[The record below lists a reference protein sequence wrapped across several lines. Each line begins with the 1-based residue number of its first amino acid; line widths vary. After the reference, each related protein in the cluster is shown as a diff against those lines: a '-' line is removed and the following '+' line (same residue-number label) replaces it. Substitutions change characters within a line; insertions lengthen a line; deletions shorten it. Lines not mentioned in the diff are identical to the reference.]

1 MTSYAYT
8 AVPVASS
15 AGAPVKGT
23 LDALNESAVKAE
35 LRKKGMIAVSVRPE
49 RATDAVRAAF
59 AGERPKRSD
68 AAWFYE
74 TLYLM
79 LDANVPVEQAVQSL
93 AELAPTPRIAN
104 ACNRVRD
111 TLRKGEPL
119 TSAVAEVEGISSPHA
134 LALIRSGERSGQL
147 AKAIG
152 LIHDSMVRTARVRRA
167 VTAQLI
173 YPAVV
178 LTAAVG
184 AVWFLGAVVIPRFA
198 VTLESLGTAL
208 PWQTAFTLQASGAIV
223 WLAPLIVV
231 AVVAIFMTRG
241 RWYTGTLR
249 ARAAKRVLSVPVFG
263 SAIWHGQAALL
274 TDVLATMLA
283 GGADVLASLEQASEV
298 LTNVELKRRLD
309 AARKAVREGEDLGS
323 ALKRF
328 EVLPP
333 MANAVV
339 AVGVRSGELSDGLA
353 RATEI
358 CVTRQETTLQR
369 LLALIGP
376 AIIFLL
382 ATVVGWVV
390 YSLIVGMLAMSSFG
404 S

>member
-8 AVPVASS
+8 AVPVSS
-15 AGAPVKGT
+15 AAGVPVKGT
-23 LDALNESAVKAE
+23 VDAVSESAVRAE
-35 LRKKGMIAVSVRPE
+35 LRSKGMIAVSVRPE
-49 RATDAVRAAF
+49 RATDALRAVVS
-59 AGERPKRSD
+59 GDRPKRTD

-93 AELAPTPRIAN
+93 ADLAPSPRVAS
-104 ACNRVRD
+104 ACNTVRD
-111 TLRKGEPL
+111 ELRKGEPL
-119 TSAVAEVEGISSPHA
+119 ARAVASVEGIASPHA

-147 AKAIG
+147 AKAVG
-152 LIHDSMVRTARVRRA
+152 LIHDSMMRTARVRRA

-178 LTAAVG
+178 LIAAVG

-198 VTLESLGTAL
+198 ITLESLGTEL
-208 PWQTAFTLQASGAIV
+208 PWQTAFTLGASGIVV
-223 WLAPLIVV
+223 WLAPLLV
-231 AVVAIFMTRG
+231 VVAIAVVLTRD
-241 RWYTGTLR
+241 RWYQGMLR
-249 ARAAKRVLSVPVFG
+249 ARVSKRLLTVPIFG
-263 SAIWHGQAALL
+263 GAIWNAQAALL

-283 GGADVLASLEQASEV
+283 GGADVLASLEQASDV
-298 LTNVELKRRLD
+298 LTNTELKRRLD

-353 RATEI
+353 RATDI
-358 CVTRQETTLQR
+358 CATRQETTLQR

-376 AIIFLL
+376 AIILLL

-390 YSLIVGMLAMSSFG
+390 YSLIVGMLAMSNFNG
-404 S
+404 